1 MSKNGLKYRR
11 RSAPFRMACLLMS
24 VVSLFGLTA
33 TGCGGSDDN
42 QDNSEILMTMGD
54 STLRF
59 NDIAMRIPAGLDAA
73 DSAALLRKLADNWVK
88 GMVLTRIA
96 KEKLPDYEDI
106 ERQVEN
112 FRNRL
117 IAARYLQRMTAGKS
131 HQASPDSIKAFY
143 SRHKGEMT
151 SENPL
156 VKGVYVKLPASSSS
170 VADVRR
176 CIFAGTE
183 SAIDE
188 FEKNWMGETLQYD
201 YFEGDWTDWETVAE
215 QIPYRFYDA
224 DAFLS
229 SNRNFETTY
238 NGSVYLLHISSWL
251 PSGSELPLEFAS
263 PRIAAM
269 LEQAKMASY
278 EESLVKALVE
288 KAIADKTLVA
298 GGYDPLKGEFVSALK
313 DKEKTNL
320 KDEE

>member
-1 MSKNGLKYRR
+1 MR
-11 RSAPFRMACLLMS
+11 RSFSSFRKIRLLLVMAALA
-24 VVSLFGLTA
+24 GLA
-33 TGCGGSDDN
+33 HTGCVGTAGD
-42 QDNSEILMTMGD
+42 QDNSDILMTMGD

-59 NDIAMRIPAGLDAA
+59 DDIAFRIPAGLDAA

-88 GMVLTRIA
+88 SMVLTRIA

-112 FRNRL
+112 YRNRL
-117 IAARYLQRMTAGKS
+117 IVARYLQRMTAGKS
-131 HQASPDSIKAFY
+131 HQASPDSIRSFY

-151 SENPL
+151 SETPL

-229 SNRNFETTY
+229 SNRNFETSY

-251 PSGSELPLEFAS
+251 PSGSELPFEFAS

-298 GGYDPLKGEFVSALK
+298 GGYDPLKGEFAVAPK

-320 KDEE
+320 KDEK